1 QRIQR
6 KLVFLC
12 LMKIKIMIKTIIFI
26 STLLFI
32 SIADAEDIFNGTILF
47 KNNDWH
53 FIRCSLTQDD
63 YLIKTSQDVI
73 TQLKALQHKKTTYW
87 ISVLADVNEQQNR
100 HLILEI
106 KKIDKVH
113 LKVSCH
119 LLDAI
124 ENFENR
130 E

>member
-1 QRIQR
+1 
-6 KLVFLC
+6 
-12 LMKIKIMIKTIIFI
+12 MIKTIIFI

>member
-1 QRIQR
+1 
-6 KLVFLC
+6 
-12 LMKIKIMIKTIIFI
+12 MKIKIMIKTIIFI

-32 SIADAEDIFNGTILF
+32 SITDAEDIFNGTILF

-87 ISVLADVNEQQNR
+87 ISVLADVNEQQNG

-113 LKVSCH
+113 LKASCH
-119 LLDAI
+119 LLDTI

>member
-1 QRIQR
+1 
-6 KLVFLC
+6 
-12 LMKIKIMIKTIIFI
+12 MIKTIIFI

-63 YLIKTSQDVI
+63 YPIKTSQDVI
-73 TQLKALQHKKTTYW
+73 IQLKALQHQKTTYW
-87 ISVLADVNEQQNR
+87 ISVLADVNEQQNG

-106 KKIDKVH
+106 KKIDQVH
-113 LKVSCH
+113 IGASCH
-119 LLDAI
+119 LIDAI

>member
-1 QRIQR
+1 
-6 KLVFLC
+6 
-12 LMKIKIMIKTIIFI
+12 MIKTIIFI

-87 ISVLADVNEQQNR
+87 ISVLADVNEQQNG